1 MLQKVRN
8 FWIKGIL
15 EQSLYA
21 VARLELGLTT
31 KPEAIEDTW
40 KILVQRPNQISQ
52 PLPPGTRISSTFD
65 EFNKALLIL
74 GAPGCGKTTLLLELT
89 KDLLDRAER
98 DSNQPIPVVFN
109 LSSWVIKK
117 FQLANWMVDE
127 LSERYQVPRKHAQ
140 IWIDKDLIIPLLDGL
155 DEVAPDYRSNCAE
168 AINAFRKKHGLVP
181 LAVCSRVTDYEALTV
196 KLHLQGALVVQPLT
210 LEQTT
215 HYLIQAGAPLA
226 GVRAALQ
233 NDESLWELLDT
244 PLMLSVA
251 ALAYYG
257 RSAKEIVLTGTS
269 EERKSQLFAKYTE
282 AMFSRRGKALLYSRQ
297 KTIQWL
303 AWLAYTLANHNQSV
317 FYVEWM
323 QPNWLSSK
331 WQQWLVNLGAVVLS
345 GLSGALIC
353 GLLYGVSG
361 VWDKIVVV
369 TREVSPFFMVTIHV
383 DISDFP
389 ECPSCVLNFALS
401 KG

>member
-196 KLHLQGALVVQPLT
+196 KLHCK
-210 LEQTT
+210 
-215 HYLIQAGAPLA
+215 
-226 GVRAALQ
+226 VR
-233 NDESLWELLDT
+233 
-244 PLMLSVA
+244 
-251 ALAYYG
+251 
-257 RSAKEIVLTGTS
+257 
-269 EERKSQLFAKYTE
+269 
-282 AMFSRRGKALLYSRQ
+282 
-297 KTIQWL
+297 
-303 AWLAYTLANHNQSV
+303 
-317 FYVEWM
+317 
-323 QPNWLSSK
+323 
-331 WQQWLVNLGAVVLS
+331 
-345 GLSGALIC
+345 
-353 GLLYGVSG
+353 
-361 VWDKIVVV
+361 
-369 TREVSPFFMVTIHV
+369 
-383 DISDFP
+383 
-389 ECPSCVLNFALS
+389 
-401 KG
+401 

>member
-1 MLQKVRN
+1 M
-8 FWIKGIL
+8 
-15 EQSLYA
+15 
-21 VARLELGLTT
+21 
-31 KPEAIEDTW
+31 
-40 KILVQRPNQISQ
+40 
-52 PLPPGTRISSTFD
+52 
-65 EFNKALLIL
+65 
-74 GAPGCGKTTLLLELT
+74 
-89 KDLLDRAER
+89 
-98 DSNQPIPVVFN
+98 
-109 LSSWVIKK
+109 
-117 FQLANWMVDE
+117 
-127 LSERYQVPRKHAQ
+127 
-140 IWIDKDLIIPLLDGL
+140 
-155 DEVAPDYRSNCAE
+155 
-168 AINAFRKKHGLVP
+168 
-181 LAVCSRVTDYEALTV
+181 
-196 KLHLQGALVVQPLT
+196 QPLT